1 MSTLSV
7 GTIKS
12 ISSAAPVFQN
22 TSGVEKGQLVK
33 LWLDYNGSTN
43 SILDSFNV
51 SSVTD
56 SGTGQYTVNWSS
68 NAANGNY
75 CTVFGAIHTQGVVIS
90 HPSIRDPG
98 QVTKGTSSFRVDVLN
113 SAGSFVDINRVD
125 VACLGD

>member
-1 MSTLSV
+1 MSTLKV
-7 GTIKS
+7 NTIQDAS
-12 ISSAAPVFQN
+12 GGSSSTAEQIQQGRA
-22 TSGVEKGQLVK
+22 K

-98 QVTKGTSSFRVDVLN
+98 QVTKGTNSFRVDVLN

>member
-1 MSTLSV
+1 MSTLKV
-7 GTIKS
+7 NTI
-12 ISSAAPVFQN
+12 QN
-22 TSGVEKGQLVK
+22 TSGGSSSTAEQIEQGRAK

-98 QVTKGTSSFRVDVLN
+98 QVTKGTNSFRVDVLN

-125 VACLGD
+125 VACFGD

>member
-1 MSTLSV
+1 MSTLKV
-7 GTIKS
+7 NTI
-12 ISSAAPVFQN
+12 QN
-22 TSGVEKGQLVK
+22 TSGGSSSTAEQIEQGRAK

-68 NAANGNY
+68 NAGNGNY

-125 VACLGD
+125 VACFGD

>member
-1 MSTLSV
+1 MSTLKV
-7 GTIKS
+7 NTI
-12 ISSAAPVFQN
+12 QN
-22 TSGVEKGQLVK
+22 TSGGSSSTAEQIEQGRAK

-125 VACLGD
+125 VACFGD